1 MYDLKS
7 LVEYTNQAIESNDSV
22 VDLIDEWQ
30 RISTSKELDNTIGPD
45 EQKTAAAKKTATEM
59 NTIFKTDTT
68 DTKGIK

>member
-30 RISTSKELDNTIGPD
+30 RISTSKELDNTIGG
-45 EQKTAAAKKTATEM
+45 AKKIAGEKDRRG
-59 NTIFKTDTT
+59 NDTN
-68 DTKGIK
+68 TKGIK